1 MTSSDKGTGI
11 KFLDRNP
18 PAFSEA
24 FARRVAE
31 QEFALEGEFTAL
43 ISERDQ
49 NFKVRENGTAWVL
62 KISNA
67 DEAPDVIDFQTRALE
82 HIERR
87 DPGLPVP
94 RVLRNAGGEAV
105 RWVEGP
111 DGARHMVRALSFL
124 PGTVLDDA
132 ALSPD
137 LLHDMGASAAR
148 LDRALRG
155 FFHPAAANPH
165 PWDLS
170 RAGELRPHTRH
181 IAEQASRKAAEAA
194 LDHFAAEVAPRLAGL
209 RHQVIHA
216 DAGGANLVV
225 DPAANRLAGIIDFGD
240 MMFAPLVNELA
251 PLLDFLRPAVDDRL
265 ALMEAGVAGYD
276 SGLALEEDEVDLVYD
291 LVLARCVQTMTIVA
305 WRRAETPDQ
314 PAYLHELEP
323 VCGAAIDQLMSVGRD
338 AARARLR
345 RAICYPPYCP
355 MGDADTPEADDAG
368 ALLARR
374 HNSMGEHLKLFY
386 DNPLHV
392 ERGRGP
398 WLYDANGRAMLD
410 GYNNV
415 PTVGHSHP
423 HVVRAVSR
431 QMAALATNTR
441 YLYRVI
447 VDYAEQLADTFPG
460 DLGACLFVN
469 SGSEANDVAWQIAR
483 LLSGKRGG
491 IIMEDSYHGITEAL
505 TAFSP
510 YDRPDHHG
518 DALQPHMR
526 ALMAPDPYRG
536 RYRAGEPDLAAKY
549 AADAD
554 RAIAELDE
562 AGFGT
567 ACVMIDTSFCS
578 NGVPDVPEG
587 YLKAVTDKVRAAGG
601 LFIADEV
608 QFGFGRPGT
617 HMWGFESYGAQADIV
632 TLGKPVGN
640 GIPLGVVVTTPEILD
655 AFGRETG
662 IFSTFGGNPV
672 ACAAGSAV
680 LDVIAREGLV
690 ERARTTGVYL
700 RESLRGLMN
709 KYPLIGEV
717 RGRGL
722 IAGVEIV
729 KDRESREP
737 AGAEMARIMNR
748 MRELGVLT
756 GQEGHSGN
764 VFKIRPNLSFQP
776 EHADILVGVMDRALS
791 EM

>member
-1 MTSSDKGTGI
+1 MTSSDKDTGI
-11 KFLDRNP
+11 KFMDRNP
-18 PAFSEA
+18 PAFSED

-31 QEFALEGEFTAL
+31 QEYALQGEFTAL

-49 NFKVRENGTAWVL
+49 NFKVRENGSAWVL

-67 DEAPDVIDFQTRALE
+67 DEAEEVIDFQIRALE
-82 HIERR
+82 HLERQ

-94 RVLRNAGGEAV
+94 RVRRNADGEAI

-111 DGARHMVRALSFL
+111 DGARHMVRAVSFL
-124 PGTVLDDA
+124 PGTMLDDA
-132 ALSPD
+132 GLSPD
-137 LLHDMGASAAR
+137 LLHDVGVSAAR

-170 RAGELRPHTRH
+170 RAANLRPHTRH
-181 IAEQASRKAAEAA
+181 IADKASRQAAEQT
-194 LDHFAAEVAPRLAGL
+194 LDHFGSEVAPRLAGL

-225 DPAANRLAGIIDFGD
+225 DSEANRVSGIIDFGD
-240 MMFAPLVNELA
+240 MMFAPLVTELA
-251 PLLDFLRPAVDDRL
+251 LLLDFLRPAVDDRV

-291 LVLARCVQTMTIVA
+291 LVLARYVQTMAIIA

-314 PAYLHELEP
+314 PDYLHELEP
-323 VCGAAIDQLMSVGRD
+323 VCGEAIDQLMSIGRD
-338 AARARLR
+338 AVRARLR
-345 RAICYPPYCP
+345 RAICYPPYCA
-355 MGDADTPEADDAG
+355 MGDADTPETDDAG

-374 HNSMGEHLKLFY
+374 HNSLGEHLLLTY
-386 DNPLHV
+386 DNPVHV

-423 HVVRAVSR
+423 HVARAVGR
-431 QMAALATNTR
+431 QIAALATNTR

-460 DLGACLFVN
+460 DLGACIFVN
-469 SGSEANDVAWQIAR
+469 SGSEANDVAWQISR
-483 LLSGKRGG
+483 FLTGKRGG
-491 IIMEDSYHGITEAL
+491 IIMEDAYHGITEAL

-510 YDRPDHHG
+510 HHG

-526 ALMAPDPYRG
+526 ALLPPDPYRG
-536 RYRAGEPDLAAKY
+536 PYGAGEPDLAAKY

-562 AGFGT
+562 AGYGT

-578 NGVPDVPEG
+578 NGVPDVPED
-587 YLKAVTDKVRAAGG
+587 YLRLATDKVRAAGG

-608 QFGFGRPGT
+608 QYGFGRPGT
-617 HMWGFESYGAQADIV
+617 HMWGFESYGARPDIV

-655 AFGRETG
+655 AFGKARG
-662 IFSTFGGNPV
+662 LFSTFGGNPV

-680 LDVIAREGLV
+680 LDVIASEGLV
-690 ERARTTGVYL
+690 ERAGKTGEYL
-700 RESLRGLMN
+700 REGLRGLMN
-709 KYPLIGEV
+709 KHPLIGDV

-737 AGAEMARIMNR
+737 ARAEMERILNR

-756 GQEGHSGN
+756 GQEGHHGN
-764 VFKIRPNLSFQP
+764 IFKIRPNLSFQP
-776 EHADILVGVMDRALS
+776 EHADILVGVMDQALS

>member
-1 MTSSDKGTGI
+1 MTTRDKGTGI
-11 KFLDRNP
+11 KFMDRNP
-18 PAFSEA
+18 PAFSED
-24 FARRVAE
+24 FARRIAE

-43 ISERDQ
+43 ASERDQ
-49 NFKVRENGTAWVL
+49 NFRVRENGSACVL

-67 DEAPDVIDFQTRALE
+67 DEAEDVIDFQIRALE
-82 HIERR
+82 HIERH

-94 RVLRNAGGEAV
+94 RVLRNAEGEAV
-105 RWVEGP
+105 RWVKGP
-111 DGARHMVRALSFL
+111 GGSRHMVRAVSFL
-124 PGTVLDDA
+124 PGTMFEDS
-132 ALSPD
+132 ALTPD
-137 LLHDMGASAAR
+137 LFHDVGASVAR
-148 LDRALRG
+148 LDLALRS

-170 RAGELRPHTRH
+170 RAANLRPHTRH
-181 IAEQASRKAAEAA
+181 IADKDSRKAAKTV

-216 DAGGANLVV
+216 DAGGHNLVV
-225 DPAANRLAGIIDFGD
+225 DPDTNRVTGIIDFGD
-240 MMFAPLVNELA
+240 MMFAPLINEPAL
-251 PLLDFLRPAVDDRL
+251 LLDFMRPAVDDRL

-276 SGLALEEDEVDLVYD
+276 SRFALEEDEVDLVYD
-291 LVLARCVQTMTIVA
+291 LVLARYVQTMTIIA

-314 PAYLHELEP
+314 PVYLHELEP
-323 VCGAAIDQLMSVGRD
+323 VCGEAIDQLMSFGRD
-338 AARARLR
+338 AVRSRLR

-355 MGDADTPEADDAG
+355 MGNVDTPETGETD

-374 HNSMGEHLKLFY
+374 HNLLGEHLMLFY
-386 DNPLHV
+386 DKPVHV

-423 HVVRAVSR
+423 HVARAVAR

-441 YLYRVI
+441 YLYQVI

-460 DLGACLFVN
+460 GLGACLFVN
-469 SGSEANDVAWQIAR
+469 SGSEANDVAWQISR
-483 LLSGKRGG
+483 FLTGKRGG
-491 IIMEDSYHGITEAL
+491 IIMEDAYHGITESL

-510 YDRPDHHG
+510 HHG
-518 DALQPHMR
+518 KALEPHMR
-526 ALMAPDPYRG
+526 ALLAPDPYRG
-536 RYRAGEPDLAAKY
+536 VYREGEPDLAAKY

-562 AGFGT
+562 AGLGT
-567 ACVMIDTSFCS
+567 ACIMIDTSFLS
-578 NGVPDVPEG
+578 NGVPEVPKD
-587 YLKAVTDKVRAAGG
+587 YLRLVTEKVRAAGG
-601 LFIADEV
+601 VFIADEV

-617 HMWGFESYGAQADIV
+617 HMWGFESHGAQPDIV

-640 GIPLGVVVTTPEILD
+640 GIPLGVVVTTPEIRD
-655 AFGRETG
+655 AFGKATG
-662 IFSTFGGNPV
+662 LFSTFGGNPV

-690 ERARTTGVYL
+690 ERARTTGEYL
-700 RESLRGLMN
+700 REGLRGLMN
-709 KYPLIGEV
+709 KHPLIGDV

-722 IAGVEIV
+722 VAGVDIV
-729 KDRESREP
+729 KDRESRAP
-737 AGAEMARIMNR
+737 ARAEMERIMNR

-756 GQEGHSGN
+756 GQEGHFGN
-764 VFKIRPNLSFQP
+764 IFKIRPNLSFQP
-776 EHADILVGVMDRALS
+776 EHADILIGVMNQALS

>member
-1 MTSSDKGTGI
+1 MNAPAAETGI
-11 KFLDRNP
+11 KFMDRNP
-18 PAFSEA
+18 PTFSEDE
-24 FARRVAE
+24 ARRIAE
-31 QEFALEGEFTAL
+31 EIFGLSGDFSVL
-43 ISERDQ
+43 VSERDQ
-49 NFKVRENGTAWVL
+49 NYRIAAGEQDYVL
-62 KISNA
+62 KFANA
-67 DEAPDVIDFQTRALE
+67 EEEPGVVDFQIRALE
-82 HIERR
+82 HIERQ
-87 DPGLPVP
+87 DASLPVP
-94 RVLRNAGGEAV
+94 RVV
-105 RWVEGP
+105 RTKTDTVTEWVE
-111 DGARHMVRALSFL
+111 DARGARHMVRVLTYLSGTMLDEAEYSTALLRDF
-124 PGTVLDDA
+124 
-132 ALSPD
+132 
-137 LLHDMGASAAR
+137 GASMAR

-155 FFHPAAANPH
+155 FFHPDARNPH
-165 PWDLS
+165 PWDL
-170 RAGELRPHTRH
+170 RAAPEMRPHTRH
-181 IAEQASRKAAEAA
+181 IGDPTIRGHVEAV
-194 LDHFAAEVAPRLAGL
+194 LEHFADMILPGLGAL

-216 DAGGANLVV
+216 DAH
-225 DPAANRLAGIIDFGD
+225 AANVLVDAEQAHVCGILDFGD
-240 MMFAPLVNELA
+240 MHFAPLVDELGVM
-251 PLLDFLRPAVDDRL
+251 VDVTSNREIDHIEML
-265 ALMEAGVAGYD
+265 VQAAAGYD
-276 SGLALEEDEVDLVYD
+276 SVLSLEEDEVDILYD
-291 LVLARCVQTMTIVA
+291 LALTRLALGSVVIA
-305 WRRAETPDQ
+305 WRKAETPDQ
-314 PAYLHELEP
+314 PPYLIETE
-323 VCGAAIDQLMSVGRD
+323 AAQWSEIDRFMTTGRD
-338 AARARLR
+338 AVRDRLR
-345 RAICYPPYCP
+345 RALVYPPYCP
-355 MGDADTPEADDAG
+355 MGDADTPEADDTG

-374 HNSMGEHLKLFY
+374 HNSLGEHLKLFY
-386 DNPLHV
+386 DNPVHV

-398 WLYDANGRAMLD
+398 WLYDANGRAILD

-469 SGSEANDVAWQIAR
+469 SGSEANDIAVQIAR

-491 IIMEDSYHGITEAL
+491 IIMEDAYHGITEEL

-518 DALQPHMR
+518 EALQPHMR

-536 RYRAGEPDLAAKY
+536 PYRAGEPDLAAKY

-562 AGFGT
+562 ADFGT
-567 ACVMIDTSFCS
+567 ACAMIDTSFCS

-587 YLKAVTDKVRAAGG
+587 YLQAVTEKVRAAGG

-617 HMWGFESYGAQADIV
+617 HMWGFESYGARPDIV

-655 AFGRETG
+655 AFGKATG

-690 ERARTTGVYL
+690 ERARTTGEYL
-700 RESLRGLMN
+700 RESLWGLMN
-709 KYPLIGEV
+709 KHPLIGDV

-737 AGAEMARIMNR
+737 ARAEMERIMNR

-756 GQEGHSGN
+756 GQEGHFGN
-764 VFKIRPNLSFQP
+764 IFKIRPNLSFKP
-776 EHADILVGVMDRALS
+776 EHADILVEAMDRALS